1 MILFNNKELAK
12 VKHVLL
18 IYGLPGSGKTTLA
31 KAIQDLLP
39 RESTLWFN
47 ADKVRSTLSR
57 DLGFKAEDRIEQA
70 RRMACVAS
78 LALEASPAIRL
89 SIVDFVN
96 PNTDT
101 YAMFMKNLHAPD
113 GTPKVSDANRVPE
126 SASMNVEYSMYSVF
140 MNTIGANESRFA
152 DTAAMFNGS
161 READYTIDTF
171 LESDEEF
178 LLHAKAVV
186 SNIVEKAKRGN
197 AN

>member
-1 MILFNNKELAK
+1 MSLFNKELAR

-31 KAIQDLLP
+31 KAIQDILP

-78 LALEASPAIRL
+78 LALDASPAIRL

-113 GTPKVSDANRVPE
+113 GAPKVSDANRVPE
-126 SASMNVEYSMYSVF
+126 SASMNVEYPMYSVF
-140 MNTIGANESRFA
+140 MNTIGASESRFA

-161 READYTIDTF
+161 READYTIGTF
-171 LESDEEF
+171 LTSNEEF
-178 LLHAKAVV
+178 LLHAKLVV
-186 SNIVEKAKRGN
+186 ANIIEKAKCGN